1 MTETQRDIPQADP
14 ASHEPAAT
22 RRARPAYYEG
32 GREADP
38 TDRHMRV
45 LQRLTDLCMEA
56 TEQLV
61 ARGRGKN
68 DQRAA
73 APEAPP
79 ADPTA
84 SAEPEESPDTE
95 AGDRAEEALTQG
107 QHAAPDSTGLALAR
121 LARAV
126 RMSVWLEARLHSERL
141 EREQKATTADAAQQ
155 QRKSRLK
162 QRLKR
167 HVKEAI
173 ERQTEDEAEPLERE
187 TLERALAERLE
198 QDDIERDILR
208 YSPEEIVGRV
218 CQELGI
224 AFDPAMWTADEWVW
238 EEPDGTPRDSSP
250 AGSGTRKAKPE
261 LEPIQIEYLI
271 IDPANPD
278 SDPPSG

>member
-14 ASHEPAAT
+14 ARPEPSAA

-61 ARGRGKN
+61 ARGRGQN
-68 DQRAA
+68 DRRAA
-73 APEAPP
+73 APAAAPV
-79 ADPTA
+79 DHTA
-84 SAEPEESPDTE
+84 SAEPEEAPDTE

-107 QHAAPDSTGLALAR
+107 QRGAPDSTGLALAR

-141 EREQKATTADAAQQ
+141 EREQKAAAHDATQQ

-162 QRLKR
+162 QQLKR
-167 HVKEAI
+167 RVKEAI

-187 TLERALAERLE
+187 KLERVLAERLE
-198 QDDIERDILR
+198 RDDIERDLLR
-208 YSPEEIVGRV
+208 CAPEEIVGRI
-218 CQELGI
+218 CRELGI
-224 AFDPAMWTADEWVW
+224 DFDPAMWTEDEWVW
-238 EEPDGTPRDSSP
+238 EEPDGTPRDSSSG
-250 AGSGTRKAKPE
+250 GSGARKAKPD
-261 LEPIQIEYLI
+261 LEPMQIEYVI
-271 IDPANPD
+271 IDPEDPV
-278 SDPPSG
+278 PPSG

>member
-1 MTETQRDIPQADP
+1 MIETQRDIPQADP
-14 ASHEPAAT
+14 DRPEPSA
-22 RRARPAYYEG
+22 ARPARPADYEG
-32 GREADP
+32 GREPDP

-61 ARGRGKN
+61 ARGRGQN
-68 DQRAA
+68 DLRAA

-95 AGDRAEEALTQG
+95 AGDLAEEALTQG

-126 RMSVWLEARLHSERL
+126 RMAVWLEARLHGERL
-141 EREQKATTADAAQQ
+141 EREQKAAAHDAAQP
-155 QRKSRLK
+155 QRTSHLK
-162 QRLKR
+162 TNLKR
-167 HVKEAI
+167 HVKDAI
-173 ERQTEDEAEPLERE
+173 ARQTEDEDEPVERE
-187 TLERALAERLE
+187 ILERALGERLE
-198 QDDIERDILR
+198 RDDIERDLLR
-208 YSPEEIVGRV
+208 YAPEEIVGRV

-224 AFDPAMWTADEWVW
+224 DFDPACWTADEWAW
-238 EEPDGTPRDSSP
+238 EEPDGTPRS
-250 AGSGTRKAKPE
+250 AARARKAGRDARPQ
-261 LEPIQIEYLI
+261 QIGYLI

-278 SDPPSG
+278 SIPPSG